1 MFFLTKELLINE
13 GTNRACYSHPS
24 DYLKCIK
31 IDIRENKETENEL
44 KYYRKLK
51 KSNVPFEMISEFYGY
66 EQTNLGKA
74 TVFELIRDDDGKIS
88 QEMDKFLDN
97 NSVDDIEKILKHLPL
112 LKKYIFDNKIYV
124 KDLNPVNVMYQI
136 KKKSNRLV
144 IIDGLAHSNYN
155 PFFYTCDFFIMNKIK
170 NSWNRF
176 IKIIGKKDIIKQNPY
191 LKMYLEL

>member
-1 MFFLTKELLINE
+1 
-13 GTNRACYSHPS
+13 
-24 DYLKCIK
+24 
-31 IDIRENKETENEL
+31 
-44 KYYRKLK
+44 
-51 KSNVPFEMISEFYGY
+51 GY

-97 NSVDDIEKILKHLPL
+97 NSVDDIEKILKYLPL

-155 PFFYTCDFFIMNKIK
+155 PFFYICDFFIMNKI
-170 NSWNRF
+170 
-176 IKIIGKKDIIKQNPY
+176 
-191 LKMYLEL
+191 

>member
-1 MFFLTKELLINE
+1 M
-13 GTNRACYSHPS
+13 
-24 DYLKCIK
+24 
-31 IDIRENKETENEL
+31 
-44 KYYRKLK
+44 
-51 KSNVPFEMISEFYGY
+51 
-66 EQTNLGKA
+66 
-74 TVFELIRDDDGKIS
+74 
-88 QEMDKFLDN
+88 
-97 NSVDDIEKILKHLPL
+97 
-112 LKKYIFDNKIYV
+112 KKYIFDNKIYV

-155 PFFYTCDFFIMNKIK
+155 PFFYICDFFIMNKIK